1 MEKNVVLAIVLGAL
15 VIIAGLQAFQLFGL
29 KSKISSGSV
38 QTVSGASAPAAGQ
51 ESGASLP
58 SNLQNLPSMV
68 GGC

>member
-15 VIIAGLQAFQLFGL
+15 VLIAGLQAYQLFSL
-29 KSKISSGSV
+29 KNKVSSGNL
-38 QTVSGASAPAAGQ
+38 QTVSGASVPAAGQ
-51 ESGASLP
+51 SGASLP